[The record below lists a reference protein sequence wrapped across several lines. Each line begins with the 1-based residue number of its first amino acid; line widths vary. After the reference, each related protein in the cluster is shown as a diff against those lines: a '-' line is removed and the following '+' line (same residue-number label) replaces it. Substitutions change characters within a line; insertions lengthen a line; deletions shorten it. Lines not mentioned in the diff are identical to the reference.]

1 MDPTEAPLGAHSL
14 PNDLHSP
21 LFLPNALTPS
31 FHDMTEPGRHLDT
44 AFSAGTGHKNFE
56 LLKPYMTIRWTDA
69 DKIGHEQ
76 IDAEHQ
82 QLFELVN
89 QFLQA
94 SDKGSLTL
102 NAMGMFKYTR
112 EHFTHEEDLMR
123 ELGYPSIRDHVRATQ

>member
-1 MDPTEAPLGAHSL
+1 MS
-14 PNDLHSP
+14 
-21 LFLPNALTPS
+21 
-31 FHDMTEPGRHLDT
+31 
-44 AFSAGTGHKNFE
+44 
-56 LLKPYMTIRWTDA
+56 IRWTDTY
-69 DKIGHEQ
+69 KSGHEQ

-123 ELGYPSIRDHVRATQ
+123 ELGYPNIRDHVRQHNELLSRLNGIAENIANDTLDKPDLASFLSHWLLNHIGSADAELAGYIRLHAT